1 MRHQRL
7 SFLVAFLVASI
18 AVPVLAQKITANIRG
33 TVTDP
38 SGSVIPGAKVTV
50 KNEDTGLTRVSEAN
64 SEGIYSFAE
73 LPVGTYRIEVESAGF
88 KSAVRS
94 RITLNVADTRA
105 VDVQLE
111 TGALTEVV
119 DVEVAAVAVKTVGA
133 DVSGLVTGEEARELP
148 LNGRNF
154 MQLTFLQPGVTAQ
167 EGMNSRDKGLA
178 GGSDVSV
185 SGGSTTANIW
195 TVDGANNN
203 DVGSNRTILVYPSV
217 DAIEEFK
224 IQRNNYGA
232 EFGQSGGATVNLI
245 TRGGTNE
252 FHGSVYYY
260 ARRDKFNS
268 ADYFL
273 KLAGNNEAPPLKWD
287 DYGGTLGGPI
297 LKDKLHFFYSQEFNK
312 DNKSDVRTS
321 FVPTAAERSGDFSVR
336 GPCAPPAPVDPLTGQ
351 AFPGNRIPAN
361 RISPA
366 GQLMLAQISLPN
378 TTPTGGSCNN
388 WTEAVSTPIS

>member
-7 SFLVAFLVASI
+7 SFLAAVLVALI
-18 AVPVLAQKITANIRG
+18 AAPVVAQKITATIRG

-38 SGSVIPGAKVTV
+38 SGGVIGGAKVTV
-50 KNEDTGLTRVSEAN
+50 RNEGTGLTRTSETNAD
-64 SEGIYSFAE
+64 GIYSFAE
-73 LPVGTYRIEVESAGF
+73 LPVGTYRIEVEKAAF
-88 KSAVRS
+88 KSATRS
-94 RITLNVADTRA
+94 RITLSVADTRA

-111 TGALTEVV
+111 TGNISEVV

-133 DVSGLVTGEEARELP
+133 DVSGLVSGEQARELP

-154 MQLTFLQPGVTAQ
+154 MQLTFLQPGVVAR

-185 SGGSTTANIW
+185 SGGSTTANVW

-232 EFGQSGGATVNLI
+232 EFGQAGGAQINLI

-252 FHGSVYYY
+252 FHGSGYYY
-260 ARRDKFNS
+260 VRRDRFKIGR
-268 ADYFL
+268 A
-273 KLAGNNEAPPLKWD
+273 
-287 DYGGTLGGPI
+287 
-297 LKDKLHFFYSQEFNK
+297 H
-312 DNKSDVRTS
+312 V
-321 FVPTAAERSGDFSVR
+321 
-336 GPCAPPAPVDPLTGQ
+336 
-351 AFPGNRIPAN
+351 
-361 RISPA
+361 
-366 GQLMLAQISLPN
+366 
-378 TTPTGGSCNN
+378 
-388 WTEAVSTPIS
+388 